1 MNLIRNILTG
11 LLVLGSSSILSAQK
25 APGRNQSVHAL
36 NSITTYLNQAFYI
49 NVSAYTDIR
58 FFSSSYVHNLE
69 RPGTFSWQIYDNKNS
84 RVRYDFGVDFKDYPE
99 IKPDAEGFITS
110 WQNDWLNMLKTRRQ
124 MEARLAPLRLPADG
138 ELMWQLN
145 LFSQNLDSMLQR
157 HDRIVQYVYRRE
169 FEQDAPQY
177 EKAYRLIMELQA
189 CFPAYRNTLRA
200 LYRAMETLYNEKW
213 APLRTQP
220 VIQEAEKEIRRS
232 AELAQAWEEDLYNGI
247 STGNAAYDA
256 ALRRLNAEGLA
267 RDSALFARTYGY
279 DSPSHG
285 AMPHTRYVMF
295 FKMMHSSLYHY
306 AGGKTY
312 YESYMENAPQDY
324 NRFTF
329 GYNSLMEYY
338 NRFADCADGSLLSAD
353 MDYSMPMAARL
364 GVDTAQNPLLH
375 RPKTGMLF
383 IFKGKT
389 RELPPPPDTLP
400 TALPPDSVAPSHE
413 TMIQNALP
421 HHLIY
426 LVDVSSSMRANGQ
439 LDSMKAAISY
449 LVRLQRPQDRI
460 SLLTF
465 SSEAHRF
472 LSFIPCDNKTHILSV
487 IRDLNS
493 GGGTEAGKGLAAAY
507 ALADSCLAYEGK
519 TRILLA
525 TDGVFHLD
533 KRSEKRITQYA
544 QKGVRLS
551 ILLSGHRHEKS
562 TLDYYEKLSTG
573 SGGLFYRVGAAGL
586 KDVLVKE
593 ATE

>member
-1 MNLIRNILTG
+1 MNLIRSILPG
-11 LLVLGSSSILSAQK
+11 LLLLSSSLSLYAQRT
-25 APGRNQSVHAL
+25 PDRNQGVHAL

-49 NVSAYTDIR
+49 NIAAYTDIR

-69 RPGTFSWQIYDNKNS
+69 RPGTFSWQIYDNK
-84 RVRYDFGVDFKDYPE
+84 RAKLRYDFGTDFKDYPM
-99 IKPDAEGFITS
+99 KPDAEGYLTS
-110 WQNDWLNMLKTRRQ
+110 WENEWFKMLRARKQ
-124 MEARLAPLRLPADG
+124 MEAQLAPLHLPANG

-157 HDRIVQYVYRRE
+157 HNRIVQYVYDRE

-177 EKAYRLIMELQA
+177 KKAYRLIMELQA

-200 LYRAMETLYNEKW
+200 LYRAMEAMYNEKW
-213 APLRTQP
+213 PPLRTQP
-220 VIQEAEKEIRRS
+220 IIQEAEKELRKS
-232 AELAQAWEEDLYNGI
+232 VLLAEAWEEDLYNGV
-247 STGNAAYDA
+247 SAGNASYDA
-256 ALRRLNAEGLA
+256 QLRTLNAEGLS
-267 RDSALFARTYGY
+267 RDSVLFARTYGY
-279 DSPSHG
+279 GSPSNG
-285 AMPHTRYVMF
+285 AMPHTRYVTF
-295 FKMMHSSLYHY
+295 FKMMHSSIYHY
-306 AGGKTY
+306 AGGRTY

-324 NRFTF
+324 NRFTSGF
-329 GYNSLMEYY
+329 NSLMEYY
-338 NRFADCADGSLLSAD
+338 NRFVDCADGGLLAED
-353 MDYSMPMAARL
+353 MDYSVPMAARL
-364 GVDTAQNPLLH
+364 GVDTARNPLLH
-375 RPKTGMLF
+375 RPRTGMLF
-383 IFKGKT
+383 IFKGKKQDI
-389 RELPPPPDTLP
+389 PPPADTLP
-400 TALPPDSVAPSHE
+400 LPVPQDTVPLTHE
-413 TMIQNALP
+413 AMIRSATP

-472 LSFIPCDNKTHILSV
+472 LSFISCDNKTHILSV
-487 IRDLNS
+487 IRDLNP

-533 KRSEKRITQYA
+533 KRSEKRIAQYA
-544 QKGVRLS
+544 LRGIRLS

-562 TLDYYEKLSTG
+562 TLDYYERLSTG

-586 KDVLVKE
+586 RDVLVKE